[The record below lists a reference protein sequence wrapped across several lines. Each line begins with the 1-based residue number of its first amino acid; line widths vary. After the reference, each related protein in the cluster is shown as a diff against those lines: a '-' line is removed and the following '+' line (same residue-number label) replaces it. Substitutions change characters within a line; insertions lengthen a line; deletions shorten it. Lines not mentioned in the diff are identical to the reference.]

1 MALELRAHVGNAR
14 TRRIS
19 TVSLMSSNDEICEK
33 GSKCCD
39 ELRAFVRC
47 TTAHLGQA
55 PKEYETEWCTEEKH
69 VVFISRVGALYF
81 LYFLSPFSC
90 LFVCVYVRVC
100 LYCKGQ
106 IPSVHA
112 PRLAA
117 ETCYPPH
124 AFKTCGAVNA
134 RVHEC
139 LPDWVHPGV
148 LSPILL
154 RRPANGSS
162 IAMVLPGRKHKKKH
176 KGDTGGGALDG

>member
-1 MALELRAHVGNAR
+1 MMKFVRRARSAATNFAPSFAAR
-14 TRRIS
+14 RRIWAKRPRNTRRNGAQRKS
-19 TVSLMSSNDEICEK
+19 TWYLFR
-33 GSKCCD
+33 G
-39 ELRAFVRC
+39 RA
-47 TTAHLGQA
+47 
-55 PKEYETEWCTEEKH
+55 
-69 VVFISRVGALYF
+69 GALYF

-162 IAMVLPGRKHKKKH
+162 IAMVRKHKKKH